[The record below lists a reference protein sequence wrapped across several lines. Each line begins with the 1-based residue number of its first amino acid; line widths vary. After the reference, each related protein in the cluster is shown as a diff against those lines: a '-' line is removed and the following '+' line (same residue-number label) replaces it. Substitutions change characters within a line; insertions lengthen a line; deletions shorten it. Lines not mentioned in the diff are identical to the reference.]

1 MPAEWTPH
9 ASTWL
14 AWPHDDDQWI
24 GMLEPVRREFAP
36 FVDAIARDDSVD
48 LLVADDESER
58 DAKRRLTSSAIR
70 IHRVPHQDLWLR
82 DSGPIFVARTARDRG
97 AEAPPPRTYA
107 RGPEG
112 PPPRTPRAARGSE
125 GPPPGGD
132 RGGRASALQEIALV
146 DWDFNGWGNKY
157 LAALDNEIPTHVAAI
172 LGGVEPFSPGLVM
185 EGGSLE
191 VNDGGLALTTRQCL
205 LAPTRN
211 AGQDEASLERALAEY
226 LGLLHI
232 IWLDHGLEGD
242 HTDGHIDTLT
252 RFVNDTTIVTSVC
265 ADTADPNHVT
275 LAANLDVLR
284 RARGANGEPFRV
296 VELPI
301 PSGRVEFEGERLPL
315 TYANFYVTNQSVLVP
330 VYGAPEDQQALEILK
345 PLFPGRDVVGLSA
358 RALITGGGAFHCVT
372 QQQPVGQLW
381 RTP

>member
-14 AWPHDDDQWI
+14 AWPHDDEQWI

-48 LLVADDESER
+48 LIVADEESER
-58 DAKRRLTSSAIR
+58 DAKGPAD
-70 IHRVPHQDLWLR
+70 VWR
-82 DSGPIFVARTARDRG
+82 DSI
-97 AEAPPPRTYA
+97 PPRPSPGSLAA
-107 RGPEG
+107 RQRPDLRR
-112 PPPRTPRAARGSE
+112 PWRRPVRAA
-125 GPPPGGD
+125 D
-132 RGGRASALQEIALV
+132 DVALV

-157 LAALDNEIPTHVAAI
+157 PAELDNQIPTHVARI

-191 VNDGGLALTTRQCL
+191 VNDAGVALTTRQCL

-211 AGQDEASLERALAEY
+211 PGQDEASLERALAGY
-226 LGLLHI
+226 LDLLHI

-252 RFVNDTTIVTSVC
+252 RFADDTTIVTSVC
-265 ADTADPNHVT
+265 ADTSDPNHAT

-284 RARGANGEPFRV
+284 RARGADGAPFRI

-315 TYANFYVTNQSVLVP
+315 TYANFYITNGAVLVP
-330 VYGAPEDQQALEILK
+330 VYGAPEDQQALDILT
-345 PLFPGRDVVGLSA
+345 PLFPGREVVGLSA

-372 QQQPVGQLW
+372 QQQPVGHLW
-381 RTP
+381 RTA

>member
-14 AWPHDDDQWI
+14 AWPHDDEQWV

-36 FVDAIARDDSVD
+36 FVDAIAREDSVD

-58 DAKRRLTSSAIR
+58 DATQRLTSGAVR
-70 IHRVPHQDLWLR
+70 VHRVPHQDLWLR
-82 DSGPIFVARTARDRG
+82 DSGPIFVVRDR
-97 AEAPPPRTYA
+97 AV
-107 RGPEG
+107 
-112 PPPRTPRAARGSE
+112 
-125 GPPPGGD
+125 
-132 RGGRASALQEIALV
+132 ALV

-157 LAALDNEIPTHVAAI
+157 PAAQDNEIPTHVARI
-172 LGGVEPFSPGLVM
+172 LGGVTPFAPGLVM

-191 VNDGGLALTTRQCL
+191 VNDAGVALTTRQCL

-211 AGQDEASLERALAEY
+211 PGETEASLSAALVEY

-252 RFVNDTTIVTSVC
+252 RFADDSTIVTSVC
-265 ADTADPNHVT
+265 PDTADVNHAT

-284 RARGANGEPFRV
+284 HARTGAGTPYRI

-301 PSGRVEFEGERLPL
+301 PSLRAEFEGERLPL
-315 TYANFYVTNQSVLVP
+315 TYANFYITNGSVLVP
-330 VYGAPEDQQALEILK
+330 IYGAPEDRQALDILR
-345 PLFPGRDVVGLSA
+345 PLFPGRAVIGLQA

-372 QQQPVGQLW
+372 QQQPVGHLW
-381 RTP
+381 RTA

>member
-36 FVDAIARDDSVD
+36 FVDAIARDDRVD
-48 LLVADDESER
+48 LIVADDESER

-82 DSGPIFVARTARDRG
+82 DSGPIFIV
-97 AEAPPPRTYA
+97 
-107 RGPEG
+107 
-112 PPPRTPRAARGSE
+112 RAARGSE
-125 GPPPGGD
+125 DAPPRAD

-157 LAALDNEIPTHVAAI
+157 PAALDDEIPAHVAAI

-191 VNDGGLALTTRQCL
+191 VNDGGIALTTRQCL

-265 ADTADPNHVT
+265 ADTADPNHAT

-284 RARGANGEPFRV
+284 RARGTDGAPLRI
-296 VELPI
+296 VELPV

-315 TYANFYVTNQSVLVP
+315 TYANFYVTNRSVLVP
-330 VYGAPEDQQALEILK
+330 VYGAPEDQQAVEILK
-345 PLFPGRDVVGLSA
+345 PLFPGRDVAGLSA

>member
-36 FVDAIARDDSVD
+36 FVEAIARHEAVD
-48 LLVADDESER
+48 LIVADEESER
-58 DAKRRLTSSAIR
+58 DAKRRLTSRAIR
-70 IHRVPHQDLWLR
+70 VHRVPHQDLWLR
-82 DSGPIFVARTARDRG
+82 DSGPIFVLRG
-97 AEAPPPRTYA
+97 H
-107 RGPEG
+107 
-112 PPPRTPRAARGSE
+112 
-125 GPPPGGD
+125 D
-132 RGGRASALQEIALV
+132 VALV
-146 DWDFNGWGNKY
+146 DWEFNGWGGKY
-157 LAALDNEIPTHVAAI
+157 PAALDNEIPSHVARI
-172 LGGVEPFSPGLVM
+172 LDAGRPFEPGLVM

-191 VNDGGLALTTRQCL
+191 VNDAGVALTTRQCL

-211 AGQDEASLERALAEY
+211 PGQTEASLEEALRQY

-232 IWLDHGLEGD
+232 IWLNHGLEGD

-252 RFVNDTTIVTSVC
+252 RFADDQTIVTSVC
-265 ADTADPNHVT
+265 ADTSDPNHAT

-284 RARGANGEPFRV
+284 RARGADGAAFRI

-315 TYANFYVTNQSVLVP
+315 TYANFYVTNGAVLVP
-330 VYGAPEDQQALEILK
+330 VYGAPEDQQALDILT
-345 PLFPGRDVVGLSA
+345 PLFPGREVVGLSA

-372 QQQPVGQLW
+372 QQQPLGHLR

>member
-14 AWPHDDDQWI
+14 AWPHDDEQWI

-48 LLVADDESER
+48 LIVADEESER
-58 DAKRRLTSSAIR
+58 DARSRLTSGAIR
-70 IHRVPHQDLWLR
+70 FHRVPHQDLWLR
-82 DSGPIFVARTARDRG
+82 DSGPIFVV
-97 AEAPPPRTYA
+97 
-107 RGPEG
+107 
-112 PPPRTPRAARGSE
+112 
-125 GPPPGGD
+125 
-132 RGGRASALQEIALV
+132 RGGRPSGLHDDVALV

-157 LAALDNEIPTHVAAI
+157 PAALDNQIPTHVARI

-191 VNDGGLALTTRQCL
+191 VNDAGVALTTRQCL

-211 AGQDEASLERALAEY
+211 PGQDEASLERALAGY
-226 LGLLHI
+226 LDLLHV

-252 RFVNDTTIVTSVC
+252 RFADDTTIVTSVC
-265 ADTADPNHVT
+265 ADTSDPNHAT
-275 LAANLDVLR
+275 LAANVDVLR
-284 RARGANGEPFRV
+284 RARGADGAPFRI

-315 TYANFYVTNQSVLVP
+315 TYANFYITNGAVLVP
-330 VYGAPEDQQALEILK
+330 VYGVPEDQQALDILT
-345 PLFPGRDVVGLSA
+345 PLFPGREVVGLSA

-372 QQQPVGQLW
+372 QQQPAGHLW
-381 RTP
+381 RTA